1 MAERILI
8 VDDEELIRSSLKQVL
23 ERRGY
28 EVYLAGSADE
38 AREKFS
44 VYLPGLVLLDLRLP
58 DGDGLELLREFKE
71 IQPDVLIIIMTAYGT
86 VSSAVK
92 AIKLGAYD
100 YISKPFKANE
110 ISLIVKLALE
120 TRSLHKDMKK
130 IVEEQ
135 SRRYG
140 IANIIG
146 ESPSMREIFDII
158 RKVAP
163 KPDVTVLIS
172 GESGTGKE
180 LIARALHYESPRAG
194 KSFVSIN
201 CAAIPKNL
209 LESEL
214 FGYEKGAFTD
224 AKSTKK
230 GLFEEADGG
239 TIFLDEIG
247 DMDLLLQAKLLRAIE
262 EKSFRRVGGV
272 KNIPFDVRIIAA
284 TNKDLEKLIKEGLFR
299 EDLYYRLK
307 VISIHIPPLRERK
320 EDILPLTRY
329 FIGVFNERFSRKVRG
344 LTSKAEEMFL
354 RYEWRG
360 NVREL
365 RNTIERIMIL
375 EDTEYIDV
383 VHLPKEM
390 LDPHKGKEISLT
402 DIDIRQGINIYS
414 LLDEIM
420 SGAIK
425 KALKIANGN
434 KSLASRLLGISRANL
449 RYHMKR
455 LHINEP

>member
-1 MAERILI
+1 MGERILI
-8 VDDEELIRSSLKQVL
+8 VDDEELIRTSLKQLL
-23 ERRGY
+23 EKKGY
-28 EVYLAGSADE
+28 EVHLAGSANE

-44 VYLPGLVLLDLRLP
+44 LHSPGLVLLDLRLP
-58 DGDGLELLREFKE
+58 DGNGLELLKDFKE
-71 IQPDVLIIIMTAYGT
+71 MQPDVLIIIMTAYGT

-120 TRSLHKDMKK
+120 TRSLHREMKK

-140 IANIIG
+140 IPNIIG

-158 RKVAP
+158 SKVAP
-163 KPDVTVLIS
+163 KSDVTVLIC

-201 CAAIPKNL
+201 CAAIPRDL

-224 AKSTKK
+224 AKTTKR

-247 DMDLLLQAKLLRAIE
+247 DMDMVLQAKLLRAIE

-272 KNIPFDVRIIAA
+272 KSIPFDVRIIAA

-307 VISIHIPPLRERK
+307 VISIYIPPLRERK
-320 EDILPLTRY
+320 EDILPLAKH
-329 FIGVFNERFSRKVRG
+329 FIGVFNERFNRKVKG
-344 LTSKAEEMFL
+344 LTREAEEVFL
-354 RYEWRG
+354 RYPWRG

-375 EDTEYIDV
+375 EDIDYIDV
-383 VHLPKEM
+383 ANLPKEM
-390 LDPHKGKEISLT
+390 LGEHKGKDIFIGEIDLT
-402 DIDIRQGINIYS
+402 GGINIYS
-414 LLDEIM
+414 LLDEVM
-420 SGAIK
+420 ARAIR
-425 KALKIANGN
+425 KALRMANGN
-434 KSLASRLLGISRANL
+434 KSLAARILGINRANL
-449 RYHMKR
+449 CYHIKR
-455 LHINEP
+455 LRMG